1 MKPGFIFGAVAGL
14 ATLIAWQAVPA
25 IQNASDTAKE
35 AASKPKPVAKPAATA
50 LTPSKPAQTGADK
63 PSAPKLANLP
73 PVSKATPM
81 AERVAVV
88 GLLNKRNGLWR
99 DFEMKPGDARRVGDV
114 VIRLKACEKT
124 EPWEEDKLTGAFV
137 QVIVRES
144 NAKWYKVFSGWL
156 FKESP
161 SLNVVEHPVY
171 DVWAK
176 ECRMRFPETG
186 PDTVVVRGGD
196 PDSSASGKSKAR
208 KSPSRDSSADDSNDL

>member
-1 MKPGFIFGAVAGL
+1 MKRGLILGAIAGA
-14 ATLIAWQAVPA
+14 ATLVGWQALPA
-25 IQNASDTAKE
+25 IQNATEPANESAP
-35 AASKPKPVAKPAATA
+35 APNPKPVATPKLAEATPKPAA
-50 LTPSKPAQTGADK
+50 
-63 PSAPKLANLP
+63 LP

-81 AERVAVV
+81 AERVATV

-99 DFEMKPGDARRVGDV
+99 DFEMKPGDAKRVGDV

-124 EPWEEDKLTGAFV
+124 EPWEQDKLTGAFV

-176 ECRMRFPETG
+176 DCKMRFPETG
-186 PDTVVVRGGD
+186 PDTTVVRGGGD
-196 PDSSASGKSKAR
+196 ADSPGNGKSKAR
-208 KSPSRDSSADDSNDL
+208 KSPSRDSSADDSNDT